1 MNMSWM
7 KPLAIC
13 VCLSSS
19 TAFAADQSPQVADL
33 QGRWEVVELVEDGKV
48 VPREAIREWLPSGG
62 KLEIAEN
69 AVIFSSPSEGTRLV
83 KLFSVDATQYPRR
96 IDLESKDKKDA
107 VGIYK
112 LDEGKLILCLA
123 DPAEAERPTEF
134 SSKEGSQRMLMVLE
148 RRTADARPAAVVPPR
163 AEPPKEAPATTG
175 KVLTDAEVTRMLA
188 GTWKYRDDV
197 GALYVTFGTEGTC
210 SSVREVQQI
219 RLFQKAFVR
228 TPISSGR
235 WSVHNGTLTLT
246 ITASIHPDRV
256 NKQLPFSVRSIS
268 DRDFIFVD
276 YLGRVGQATKVP

>member
-1 MNMSWM
+1 M
-7 KPLAIC
+7 KPVAIC

-19 TAFAADQSPQVADL
+19 LAFAADPSVADL

-69 AVIFSSPSEGTRLV
+69 AVIFVSPSDGTKQV
-83 KLFSVDATQYPRR
+83 KLFSVDATQYPKR
-96 IDLESKDKKDA
+96 IDLESKEKKDA

-112 LDEGKLILCLA
+112 LDDGKLVLCLA
-123 DPAEAERPTEF
+123 DPTEAERPTEF

-148 RRTADARPAAVVPPR
+148 RRAAGEKPVTVTPARV
-163 AEPPKEAPATTG
+163 EPPQEAPGTTS

-197 GALYVTFGTEGTC
+197 GALYVTFGADGTC
-210 SSVREVQQI
+210 SSVREVQQV

-235 WSVHNGTLTLT
+235 WSVRNGTLTLT
-246 ITASIHPDRV
+246 ITASIHPERV

-276 YLGRVGQATKVP
+276 YLGRVGKATKVP

>member
-1 MNMSWM
+1 MNTSWM
-7 KPLAIC
+7 NPVAAF
-13 VCLSSS
+13 VCLS
-19 TAFAADQSPQVADL
+19 TCLAVAADQPSQVADL

-69 AVIFSSPSEGTRLV
+69 AVLFVSPGDGTKQV
-83 KLFSVDATQYPRR
+83 KLFSVDATQYPKR
-96 IDLESKDKKDA
+96 IDLESKEKKDA

-123 DPAEAERPTEF
+123 DPAEAERPAEF

-148 RRTADARPAAVVPPR
+148 RRASEAKPAAVTTARP
-163 AEPPKEAPATTG
+163 EPPQEAPGTTG

-197 GALYVTFGTEGTC
+197 GALYVTFGADGTC
-210 SSVREVQQI
+210 SSVREVQQV

-235 WSVHNGTLTLT
+235 WSVRNGTLTLT